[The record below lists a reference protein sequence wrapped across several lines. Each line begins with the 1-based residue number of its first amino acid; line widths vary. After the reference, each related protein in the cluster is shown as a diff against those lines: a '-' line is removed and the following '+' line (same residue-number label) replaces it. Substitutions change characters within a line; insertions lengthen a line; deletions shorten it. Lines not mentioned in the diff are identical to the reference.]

1 MAFGKLM
8 MFLGV
13 ALVAL
18 GLLMNYAPWL
28 INWFGKLPGD
38 IYIQNEKS
46 TLYFPIVSMLIIS
59 VILSLIVNL
68 FFRK

>member
-8 MFLGV
+8 IFLGV

-18 GLLMNYAPWL
+18 GLIMNYSPWL

-38 IYIQNEKS
+38 IHIQNEKS
-46 TLYFPIVSMLIIS
+46 TVYFPVVSMLIIS